1 MFDKATYI
9 GRRNAL
15 RAAVGSGV
23 LVFPGNS
30 LSAMNYKA
38 NCYPFR
44 QDSNF
49 LYYFGLDVPNLAAVI
64 DVDSGREI
72 LFADEQTIDDQV
84 WSGPLPSWPEQAGKC
99 GVNDCRAAGEIADY
113 LQKAQAGG
121 RIIHFLPFYR
131 AEQLV
136 QASNWLSV
144 TVGEMN
150 AFVSPTF
157 IKTVAA
163 QRSIKTAEE
172 IAQIELAVDLTGKMQ
187 QAAMQAVMPGRV
199 EAEIVAEL
207 MAVAAAKDCGLS
219 FPPIFSVHG
228 ETLHNPYYRNI
239 MENGQ
244 TAVCDCGAESPLHYA
259 GDLTRTIPVGG
270 RFSTRQKEIY
280 NIVLQAQ
287 TAAIDRIEPGI
298 PFREIHLF
306 ACEKLTSG
314 LQRLGLM
321 KGDIKEAVAAGAH
334 ALFFQCGLGHMMGL
348 DVHDM
353 ESLGEQF
360 VGYGNMPR
368 SSQFGL
374 KSLRL
379 AKELEVGNVITV
391 EPGIYFIPQLIDMW
405 QAQGKFD
412 EYINYHEVEKY
423 RDFGGIR
430 IEDDVFVTE
439 SGSRI
444 LGLPVPKTVAEVEQ
458 ACER

>member
-1 MFDKATYI
+1 MFDKTTYI
-9 GRRNAL
+9 DRRNAL
-15 RAAVGSGV
+15 RAAIGSGV

-44 QDSNF
+44 QDSSF
-49 LYYFGLDVPNLAAVI
+49 LYYFGLDVPDLAAVI
-64 DVDSGREI
+64 DIDNGREI
-72 LFADEQTIDDQV
+72 LFADEQTIDGKV
-84 WSGPLPSWPEQAGKC
+84 WSGPLPGRAEQASGC
-99 GVNDCRAAGEIADY
+99 GVSDCRAASEIADY

-136 QASNWLSV
+136 QASNWLNV
-144 TVGEMN
+144 TVGEMK
-150 AFVSPTF
+150 AFVSPSF

-163 QRSIKTAEE
+163 QRSIKTDQE
-172 IAQIELAVDLTGKMQ
+172 IQQIELAVDLTGKMQ
-187 QAAMQAVMPGRV
+187 LAAMEAITPGRV
-199 EAEIVAEL
+199 EAQVVAEL
-207 MAVAAAKDCGLS
+207 MVVAAAKDCGLS

-244 TAVCDCGAESPLHYA
+244 IAVCDCGAESPEHYA
-259 GDLTRTIPVGG
+259 GDLTRTIPVAG

-287 TAAIDRIEPGI
+287 VAAIDRITPGI
-298 PFREIHLF
+298 PFRDIHLF
-306 ACEKLTSG
+306 ACEKLTAG

-353 ESLGEQF
+353 EALGEQF
-360 VGYGNMPR
+360 VGYGNMQR

-379 AKELEVGNVITV
+379 AKELEAGNVITV

-405 QAQGKFD
+405 QAEGRFA
-412 EYINYHEVEKY
+412 EFINYHEVEKY

-430 IEDDVFVTE
+430 IEDDVLVTQD
-439 SGSRI
+439 GSRI

-458 ACER
+458 ACGK